1 MELVK
6 GLSLIAPELTVS
18 AGIIVVLLL
27 DVVIRKERWIVGLLS
42 LFFLIGAGVLT
53 YLNLKVS
60 GEAFGMLLVS
70 PVSRAFDLVILLGA
84 AMTTLIA
91 WEKKGEHHFLV
102 LSAVLG
108 AMVLVKSI
116 HFVSFLLALELFSF
130 AIIGQIALTRD
141 TLGVEAAM
149 KFFILSVLASTFI
162 VMGAALLYSI
172 YGSFYFPVAYLS
184 DVFELKSLSHS
195 LLFLFA
201 FVLIIAGMGFKL
213 SAVPFHFWTPEVFRG
228 AHSSVAGFIAT
239 VSKASAFGFL
249 VNLLFIAFG
258 RQIALWG
265 DLLLWLGAIT
275 MIVGN
280 LAALGERDIKRMLG
294 YSTIA
299 HAGYV
304 LLAFGVGTNESV
316 GAAIFYL
323 IIYTFMTLGAFA
335 VVHSVG
341 EGRSDLNYYRGLL
354 RTNPLQTALLVVF
367 LVSLAGIPPTAG
379 FAGKFYLFSSVL
391 NAGEVGF
398 VVWALI
404 NGVISAFYY
413 MRPVFYAL
421 GFEPEHVFEAKLRP
435 ALFLVMLVGLAG
447 VLYFGLAPSG
457 LLDFTRSV
465 VSP

>member
-1 MELVK
+1 M
-6 GLSLIAPELTVS
+6 
-18 AGIIVVLLL
+18 
-27 DVVIRKERWIVGLLS
+27 DVVIRKEKWIVGFLS
-42 LFFLIGAGVLT
+42 LFFILGAGVLA
-53 YLNLKVS
+53 YLRVGVS

-70 PVSRAFDLVILLGA
+70 PLSRAFDLAILLGA
-84 AMTTLIA
+84 ALTTLIA

-108 AMVLVKSI
+108 AMVLVKSV
-116 HFVSFLLALELFSF
+116 HFISFLLALELFSF
-130 AIIGQIALTRD
+130 AIIGQIALTDER
-141 TLGVEAAM
+141 LGVEAAM
-149 KFFILSVLASTFI
+149 KFFVLSVLASTFI
-162 VMGAALLYSI
+162 VMGAALLYAI

-184 DVFELKSLSHS
+184 DIFELKSLSNS
-195 LLFLFA
+195 LLFILA

-228 AHSSVAGFIAT
+228 AHSAVAGFIAT

-249 VNLLFIAFG
+249 VNLLFITFG
-258 RQIALWG
+258 RQSALWG
-265 DLLLWLGAIT
+265 DLLMWLGAIT

-299 HAGYV
+299 HAGYI

-323 IIYTFMTLGAFA
+323 IIYTIMTLGAFA

-354 RTNPLQTALLVVF
+354 KTNPFQTIMLTVF

-391 NAGEVGF
+391 KAGEVGF

-421 GFEPEHVFEAKLRP
+421 GFEPETVFEAKLRP
-435 ALFLVMLVGLAG
+435 ALFLVLIVSLIG
-447 VLYFGLAPSG
+447 VFYFGLAPSG
-457 LLDFTRSV
+457 LLEFAQAV